1 MKTLNAQTENQA
13 VELLKELGSVEF
25 ENRNE
30 IGKSGQDILKIV
42 GMDKDFEILGYAI
55 VELN

>member
-1 MKTLNAQTENQA
+1 MKTIYTDTENQA
-13 VELLKELGSVEF
+13 VEF

-30 IGKSGQDILKIV
+30 IGKSGQDILKVV

-55 VELN
+55 IDLN

>member
-1 MKTLNAQTENQA
+1 MKTLNAQRENQA
-13 VELLKELGSVEF
+13 VELLKELGAVEF

>member
-30 IGKSGQDILKIV
+30 IGKSVQYIIKVV

-55 VELN
+55 IDLN